1 MMPTSADYKRAADM
15 NLWAAKMM
23 RLKGDEQAATAHF
36 NLADLYIKQE
46 LRRDRRERRLHRAA
60 CRGCGGP
67 LPHPRPGRLRT
78 GTSVPCRRTA
88 AR

>member
-36 NLADLYIKQE
+36 NLAALYIKQE
-46 LRRDRRERRLHRAA
+46 LRRDRREK
-60 CRGCGGP
+60 
-67 LPHPRPGRLRT
+67 
-78 GTSVPCRRTA
+78 SN
-88 AR
+88 